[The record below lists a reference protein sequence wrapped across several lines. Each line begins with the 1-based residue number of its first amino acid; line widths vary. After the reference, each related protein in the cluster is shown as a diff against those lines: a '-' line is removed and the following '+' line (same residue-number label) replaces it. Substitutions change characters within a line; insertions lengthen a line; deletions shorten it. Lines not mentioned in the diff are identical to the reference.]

1 DAIAQV
7 EKIRKEAAA
16 RESSIRQAATKAAT
30 ATLATK
36 IAEAVAA
43 EKQRALAERLGLEQ
57 NLAAMQRRLE
67 AKPPHQ
73 VGEPAEQDLH
83 LRLGQ
88 LFPADQMTVSR
99 VAKGVRGPDLFV
111 EILEGGD
118 VIGRVAIECKQ
129 HTRWSRKFITKLKT
143 DSEDADFAI
152 LSSSVM
158 PATANGSRLHI
169 DQGVIVAHPTLVP
182 ALVTI
187 LRKQIV
193 ESYRLKLTTE
203 HRDEKGQQLLDY
215 IGSSE

>member
-1 DAIAQV
+1 
-7 EKIRKEAAA
+7 
-16 RESSIRQAATKAAT
+16 
-30 ATLATK
+30 
-36 IAEAVAA
+36 
-43 EKQRALAERLGLEQ
+43 
-57 NLAAMQRRLE
+57 
-67 AKPPHQ
+67 
-73 VGEPAEQDLH
+73 
-83 LRLGQ
+83 
-88 LFPADQMTVSR
+88 MTVSR

-118 VIGRVAIECKQ
+118 VIGRIAIECKQ

-215 IGSSE
+215 IGSSEAADIFDRLHEAADGLINLELKEVDTHHSVWRKRGELIRTVQQVHENLMATIDRIIGAGK